1 MRLIV
6 PIIIIIGVVIF
17 QSVFIVQEISQA
29 IVLQFG
35 DPKKIITKAGL
46 NFKLPFIQNVVYLDK
61 RILNLDSAPEEV
73 IAADQKRLIVDA
85 IARFKIV
92 DPLKFY
98 ISVGNERVARSR
110 LSTIINSRIRG
121 VLGTQEL
128 ATLLSTD
135 RAKQMA
141 IIQNDVNTEAK
152 TLGIQIVVIGVFLF
166 QSIVIVQEINQAIVL
181 QFGDP
186 KKIISKA
193 GLNFKLPFIQNVVFL
208 DKRILNLDNAP
219 QEVIAADQK
228 RLIVDAIARFKIVDP
243 LKFYISV
250 GNERVARSRLST
262 IINSRIRGV
271 LGTQELATLLSTD
284 RAKQMAINQNDVNT
298 EAKTLGIQI
307 VDVRIKR
314 ADLPPANSDA
324 IYKRMQ
330 TEREREAKEFRA
342 QGAEIAQKI
351 RSTADKYVTVLLA
364 NPNKKSEI
372 MKGEGDGQRNKIF
385 ANAFGQDPQF
395 FAFYRAMQAYET
407 ALIGG
412 ETSLVLS
419 PDSEFF
425 KFFGKAMKPR

>member
-1 MRLIV
+1 MKIQKILLPLIL
-6 PIIIIIGVVIF
+6 VIAATAF
-17 QSVFIVQEISQA
+17 FSIFIVKEVNQA

-35 DPKKIITKAGL
+35 DPKRIILKPGL
-46 NFKLPFIQNVVYLDK
+46 NFKLPFIQNVVFLDK
-61 RILNLDSAPEEV
+61 RILNLDTPPEEV
-73 IAADQKRLIVDA
+73 IASDQKRLIVDA
-85 IARFKIV
+85 FARFKIV

-152 TLGIQIVVIGVFLF
+152 TLGIQIV
-166 QSIVIVQEINQAIVL
+166 
-181 QFGDP
+181 
-186 KKIISKA
+186 
-193 GLNFKLPFIQNVVFL
+193 
-208 DKRILNLDNAP
+208 
-219 QEVIAADQK
+219 
-228 RLIVDAIARFKIVDP
+228 
-243 LKFYISV
+243 
-250 GNERVARSRLST
+250 
-262 IINSRIRGV
+262 
-271 LGTQELATLLSTD
+271 
-284 RAKQMAINQNDVNT
+284 
-298 EAKTLGIQI
+298 
-307 VDVRIKR
+307 DVRIKR

-351 RSTADKYVTVLLA
+351 RSTADKDVTVLLA
-364 NPNKKSEI
+364 NANKKSEI
-372 MKGEGDGQRNKIF
+372 MKGEGDGRRNRIF

-395 FAFYRAMQAYET
+395 FAFYRAMQAYEK

-425 KFFGKAMKPR
+425 KFFGKSMKPR

>member
-1 MRLIV
+1 MKIPKLLLPAVVVVGVIV
-6 PIIIIIGVVIF
+6 F
-17 QSVFIVQEISQA
+17 QSLFIVKEINQA

-46 NFKLPFIQNVVYLDK
+46 NFKLPFIQNVV
-61 RILNLDSAPEEV
+61 
-73 IAADQKRLIVDA
+73 
-85 IARFKIV
+85 
-92 DPLKFY
+92 
-98 ISVGNERVARSR
+98 
-110 LSTIINSRIRG
+110 
-121 VLGTQEL
+121 
-128 ATLLSTD
+128 
-135 RAKQMA
+135 
-141 IIQNDVNTEAK
+141 
-152 TLGIQIVVIGVFLF
+152 
-166 QSIVIVQEINQAIVL
+166 
-181 QFGDP
+181 
-186 KKIISKA
+186 
-193 GLNFKLPFIQNVVFL
+193 FL
-208 DKRILNLDNAP
+208 DKRILNLDNDP

-284 RAKQMAINQNDVNT
+284 RTKQMAIIQNDVNT

-314 ADLPPANSDA
+314 ADLPQANSEA

-351 RSTADKYVTVLLA
+351 RSTADKDVTVLLA
-364 NPNKKSEI
+364 EANKKSEI
-372 MKGEGDGQRNKIF
+372 MKGEGDGLRNKIF
-385 ANAFGQDPQF
+385 ADAFGRDPQF
-395 FAFYRAMQAYET
+395 FGFYRAMQAYEK

-412 ETSLVLS
+412 ETSLILS

-425 KFFGKAMKPR
+425 KYFGKSAKTAK

>member
-1 MRLIV
+1 MKISKFIAPIFIV
-6 PIIIIIGVVIF
+6 MGVVLF
-17 QSVFIVQEISQA
+17 QSLIIVQEINQA

-61 RILNLDSAPEEV
+61 RVLNLDNPPEEV

-85 IARFKIV
+85 IARFKII

-141 IIQNDVNTEAK
+141 IIQNDVNEEAK
-152 TLGIQIVVIGVFLF
+152 SFGI
-166 QSIVIVQEINQAIVL
+166 E
-181 QFGDP
+181 
-186 KKIISKA
+186 
-193 GLNFKLPFIQNVVFL
+193 
-208 DKRILNLDNAP
+208 
-219 QEVIAADQK
+219 
-228 RLIVDAIARFKIVDP
+228 
-243 LKFYISV
+243 
-250 GNERVARSRLST
+250 
-262 IINSRIRGV
+262 
-271 LGTQELATLLSTD
+271 
-284 RAKQMAINQNDVNT
+284 
-298 EAKTLGIQI
+298 I

-330 TEREREAKEFRA
+330 TERQREAKEFRA
-342 QGAEIAQKI
+342 QGAEIAAKI
-351 RSTADKYVTVLLA
+351 TSTADKDVTVLLA
-364 NPNKKSEI
+364 NAKKQSEI
-372 MKGEGDGQRNKIF
+372 MKGEGDGQRNAIF
-385 ANAFGQDPQF
+385 ADAFGKDPQF

-425 KFFGKAMKPR
+425 KFFGKSYKPN

>member
-1 MRLIV
+1 MKGVKLIIPGIV
-6 PIIIIIGVVIF
+6 LIAVVVF
-17 QSVFIVQEISQA
+17 QSLFIVQEISQA

-35 DPKKIITKAGL
+35 DPKKIVTKAGL

-61 RILNLDSAPEEV
+61 RILNLDNNPEEV

-85 IARFKIV
+85 FARFKIV

-135 RAKQMA
+135 RARQMQ
-141 IIQNDVNTEAK
+141 IIQSQVNEEAK
-152 TLGIQIVVIGVFLF
+152 NFGI
-166 QSIVIVQEINQAIVL
+166 E
-181 QFGDP
+181 
-186 KKIISKA
+186 
-193 GLNFKLPFIQNVVFL
+193 
-208 DKRILNLDNAP
+208 
-219 QEVIAADQK
+219 
-228 RLIVDAIARFKIVDP
+228 
-243 LKFYISV
+243 
-250 GNERVARSRLST
+250 
-262 IINSRIRGV
+262 
-271 LGTQELATLLSTD
+271 
-284 RAKQMAINQNDVNT
+284 
-298 EAKTLGIQI
+298 I

-314 ADLPPANSDA
+314 ADLPQANSDA

-351 RSTADKYVTVLLA
+351 RSTADKDVTVLLA
-364 NPNKKSEI
+364 EANKKSEI
-372 MKGEGDGQRNKIF
+372 MKGEGDGLRNKIF
-385 ANAFGQDPQF
+385 ADAFGKDPQF
-395 FAFYRAMQAYET
+395 FGFYRAMQAYEK

-425 KFFGKAMKPR
+425 RFFGKSIKPAVKR